1 MAARTS
7 IPPGNHA
14 MPAFIVHLGRLIDSV
29 LGLPAAAARDRPAC
43 KVPCN
48 IFSGYMIFGCRQA
61 R

>member
-1 MAARTS
+1 
-7 IPPGNHA
+7 